1 MGIHSTSQKLQ
12 KLALLAKRTSM
23 FDDPAQEI
31 NELATVVKQ
40 DIQALNQAIS
50 DLQTF
55 SGGGPNKQS
64 ADHSH
69 TVIDNLRTR
78 LKDATKEFKDVLTL
92 RTDNLKV
99 HQERKSLFTS
109 TPDQR
114 QPPLFSQPGGC
125 GSLCPQSLFAA
136 LIFHQRLSGP

>member
-1 MGIHSTSQKLQ
+1 
-12 KLALLAKRTSM
+12 M
-23 FDDPAQEI
+23 FDDPAEEI

-40 DIQALNQAIS
+40 DIQALNQSIS
-50 DLQTF
+50 DMQTF
-55 SGGGPNKQS
+55 TGGGPNQQS

-99 HQERKSLFTS
+99 HQERKALFTS
-109 TPDQR
+109 APDQR
-114 QPPLFSQPGGC
+114 PPMFMQPGELLLLRSTRVARAVGR
-125 GSLCPQSLFAA
+125 PRAHRA
-136 LIFHQRLSGP
+136 